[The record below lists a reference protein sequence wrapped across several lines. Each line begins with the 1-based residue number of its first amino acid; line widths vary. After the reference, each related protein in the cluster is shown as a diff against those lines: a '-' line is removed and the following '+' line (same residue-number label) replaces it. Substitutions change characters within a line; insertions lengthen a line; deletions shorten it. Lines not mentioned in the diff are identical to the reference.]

1 VDVAFE
7 PIRVRRTQLR
17 DIAYDHIKE
26 MIVSNRLAPGTLVTI
41 DELVGRLAVS
51 RTPVREALLRLQSE
65 HLVDILP
72 QRAVRVTEITPDEV
86 RELFAVR
93 ELLECAAVEHASQA
107 IPVAALDAL
116 DEQIVAAERQAETGD
131 CGLYVRSDLELH
143 NLILLHSGNGLLA
156 ELLTV
161 IHDRAKRVRI
171 FSGVYHHGEYL
182 AVVTAEHRALVD
194 ALRRRDAATA
204 RDVLTDHLRRSTQRI
219 LAQIGSRRTGDSRTT
234 SGRRAGSP
242 AG

>member
-1 VDVAFE
+1 M
-7 PIRVRRTQLR
+7 RVRTTQLR

-26 MIVSNRLAPGTLVTI
+26 MIVSNRLAPGTLVKI

-51 RTPVREALLRLQSE
+51 RTPIREALLRLQSE

-72 QRAVRVTEITPDEV
+72 QRAVRVTEITPTEV
-86 RELFAVR
+86 RELFALR
-93 ELLECAAVEHASQA
+93 ELLECAAVEHASQT
-107 IPVAALDAL
+107 IPAAALDAL
-116 DEQIVAAERQAETGD
+116 DEQIVAAEREAETGD

-143 NLILLHSGNGLLA
+143 NLILLHSGNSLLA

-182 AVVTAEHRALVD
+182 AVVTAEHRSLVD
-194 ALRRRDAATA
+194 ALRRRDGSTA
-204 RDVLTDHLRRSTQRI
+204 RDVLADHLRRSTQRI
-219 LAQIGSRRTGDSRTT
+219 LAQLGSQRIGDGRTA
-234 SGRRAGSP
+234 SGRRAASATG
-242 AG
+242 